1 MVHGD
6 RRLGGAGGDQLEL
19 TRVGRDVTRREHPGD
34 VRLHRLRHLDLAL
47 FDVEAPV
54 AIAPS
59 EEMKPSCGITQSTA
73 IRSSSFVLLLKIV
86 TASIASPPWIAFS
99 SQKVRSSIF
108 PAAHSSCTCRTV
120 AA

>member
-54 AIAPS
+54 GDCPERGDEAELRNHAVDGDTP
-59 EEMKPSCGITQSTA
+59 
-73 IRSSSFVLLLKIV
+73 SSFVLLLKIV